1 MAQTL
6 SSAVPQVFDF
16 LADPRNMPK
25 WNSGVAEVD
34 DHRIDPCEG
43 ARYRYRF
50 PGRHRYHHLVCSAY
64 RSPSL
69 LGFRGER
76 MWTPLG
82 AQTVA
87 YTFRVRSAES
97 GSRLEVTVD
106 VSVSLG
112 MLLLLPV
119 ITLGWRR
126 DLPEDLQRLRDQL
139 DTLHARPVPP
149 EPEPLADA
157 DEVRNPPVRETAA
170 RHAGGAGD
178 AAL

>member
-1 MAQTL
+1 MPRFSMAQTL

-16 LADPRNMPK
+16 LADPRNMPR

-34 DHRIDPCEG
+34 DRRIIPCCEG

-50 PGRHRYHHLVCSAY
+50 PGRHRFHHLVCSAY

-87 YTFRVRSAES
+87 YTFRVRSAEY

-106 VSVSLG
+106 VSVNLG
-112 MLLLLPV
+112 MTLLLPV

-126 DLPEDLQRLRDQL
+126 DLPEDLQRLS
-139 DTLHARPVPP
+139 DTLDAHSPP
-149 EPEPLADA
+149 STGGAQ
-157 DEVRNPPVRETAA
+157 EVRIPPASEPAA
-170 RHAGGAGD
+170 RHTESADDQAV
-178 AAL
+178 